1 MTILTNLKTDVE
13 GIYAKWNKTEK
24 GKYCV
29 DLKKIKQTSKYNK
42 NEETDT
48 ENKQWLQEIR
58 GTNYSVSNKLLIQG
72 YIV

>member
-1 MTILTNLKTDVE
+1 MTNLTNLKMDLE

-42 NEETDT
+42 KETDLHI
-48 ENKQWLQEIR
+48 ENKLVIASQEREEGR
-58 GTNYSVSNKLLIQG
+58 GNIG
-72 YIV
+72 IED